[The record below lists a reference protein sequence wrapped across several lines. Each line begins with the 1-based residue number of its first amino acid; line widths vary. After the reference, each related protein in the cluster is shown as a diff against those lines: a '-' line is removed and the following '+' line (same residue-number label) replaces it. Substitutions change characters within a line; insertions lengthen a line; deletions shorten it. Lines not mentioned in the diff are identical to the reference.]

1 MNGLLKAISFIKK
14 IYQKSDRFLYL
25 LVGLPSYD
33 KYKEYMSRHR
43 PNETIKTQEE
53 FFKEAMDNKYGS
65 KGNPKCC

>member
-1 MNGLLKAISFIKK
+1 MDRILKVFSLLKK

-25 LVGLPSYD
+25 LVGIPSYD
-33 KYKEYMSRHR
+33 KYKEYMSKHH
-43 PNETIKTQEE
+43 PNEPLKTQEE